1 MRVLQPQLY
10 VDLDRDRA
18 KTAGVP
24 ITKVFDALQTYWG
37 ALYVND
43 FDKFGRVWRVQLQ
56 AEPEF
61 RASPEALTKIHT
73 RNTAGDMVPVSGLV
87 STRFQVGPNI
97 VSRFNGYLSVQ
108 VSDTPKPGFST
119 GDVIRAVQTEF
130 SSQGLDTPGYAYAWS
145 EATYQEVKA
154 GNAAPMVIAFG
165 LIVVFLVLA
174 AQYEKW
180 GLPIAVMLAVP
191 LGIFGALVA
200 VYFRGFARDIYF
212 QIGLLTLGGLA
223 AKNAILIVEFAE
235 VLRKEGQSPFDA
247 AVQAARMRFRPIL
260 MTSMAFI
267 LGVLSLVIAKG
278 AGAAG
283 RNSIG
288 TGIMGGMIAATIL
301 PVFFV
306 PLFYVLVTSITARTG
321 RSTSHAL
328 VRDQAAAETS
338 RPSPG

>member
-1 MRVLQPQLY
+1 M
-10 VDLDRDRA
+10 
-18 KTAGVP
+18 
-24 ITKVFDALQTYWG
+24 
-37 ALYVND
+37 ND

-130 SSQGLDTPGYAYAWS
+130 SSQGLDTAGYRYAWS
-145 EATYQEVKA
+145 GATYQEVKA

-212 QIGLLTLGGLA
+212 QIGLLTLVGLA

-260 MTSMAFI
+260 MTSLAFI

-301 PVFFV
+301 AAFFV
-306 PLFYVLVTSITARTG
+306 PLFYVLVTSITARIG
-321 RSTSHAL
+321 RSTNHAL
-328 VRDQAAAETS
+328 VRDPAAASTA
-338 RPSPG
+338 PPAVG